1 MTEDLPKNISLI
13 SEKNIQNNDEEL
25 ILREIFNLIE
35 ENQLIKIKEIKN
47 EKICQDKIT
56 IKSNLKIL
64 NKINDMKNKPKNKY
78 KLKLQK
84 IIMPKK
90 LTN

>member
-1 MTEDLPKNISLI
+1 MTEDLPKKIPLILENNIH
-13 SEKNIQNNDEEL
+13 NNDEEL

-35 ENQLIKIKEIKN
+35 ENQLIKIKEINN
-47 EKICQDKIT
+47 EKICKDKIT
-56 IKSNLKIL
+56 IKSNLKKL
-64 NKINDMKNKPKNKY
+64 NNINDMKNKPKNKY